1 MDESFFQGLGQPT
14 GAQLE
19 RLPVWAATWI
29 QSLKYDVIEAW
40 HRRHKR
46 HVTFPGR
53 RRLTT
58 TEEARCQDKIND
70 LPQWA
75 GEWIYTLRFE
85 IWWQGQ
91 QATETTPLVTQAEQ
105 KTKKRTT
112 LF

>member
-1 MDESFFQGLGQPT
+1 MDESFFQETGQPT

-19 RLPVWAATWI
+19 RLPVWAGEWI

-53 RRLTT
+53 RRLTQA
-58 TEEARCQDKIND
+58 EESACYEKIND

-85 IWWQGQ
+85 IWWQDYQ
-91 QATETTPLVTQAEQ
+91 PTFIPKLTMPTERQS
-105 KTKKRTT
+105 T